1 MIKIIEVKETIA
13 DSSLIKDIYITENL
27 IKDIIKELEANAE
40 MNRDDYNFSSTVIM
54 KVKVALQKVAT
65 LIKFGGEGNDD
76 IRRKLV

>member
-13 DSSLIKDIYITENL
+13 DSSLIKGIYITENL
-27 IKDIIKELEANAE
+27 IKELEANAE
-40 MNRDDYNFSSTVIM
+40 MNRDDYNFSSTVLM

-65 LIKFGGEGNDD
+65 LIKIGGEKDDD